1 MTRGQRGGNPT
12 AKRRDRLIRHPLQPG
27 PAAPSRPGILLGFF
41 HRAEGGS
48 SATECYVGGHSFR
61 PVGRVPTYSKY
72 EKTGGHSISG
82 IGPYV
87 ARPRATRGML
97 RTELQRLAPGSAVA
111 ALVLGLVLILFPTAA
126 GASGPWSITSSPN
139 QGTKANVLEG
149 VSCTSAGTF
158 CKAVGY
164 YTTSGNVERTLI
176 ETWNGTS
183 WTVDTSPNVGA
194 STNWLVSV
202 SCLSATWC
210 QAVGFSQSTSS
221 SPQHTLVEF
230 WNGTAWTVHS
240 SPNKGASNNDLYG
253 VWCVSTTSCKAVGPY
268 YNGTYYEA
276 LIESWN
282 GTSWTIS
289 SAPSVGAKGS
299 VLNTVSCVSATAC
312 KAAGD
317 LTNHEQHNKDPHRVV
332 EWHRLVG
339 RSESERWDGG
349 QPPLWRLMQDHQLLQ
364 GRRQR
369 PQCEQRAANPR
380 RILERHCVDGR
391 FESGPGRRSEL
402 PQPSLVHFGQFMLG
416 GRWVLQQR
424 WDQTNTD

>member
-1 MTRGQRGGNPT
+1 M
-12 AKRRDRLIRHPLQPG
+12 
-27 PAAPSRPGILLGFF
+27 
-41 HRAEGGS
+41 
-48 SATECYVGGHSFR
+48 
-61 PVGRVPTYSKY
+61 
-72 EKTGGHSISG
+72 SG

-87 ARPRATRGML
+87 ARPQATRGML

-317 LTNHEQHNKDPHRVV
+317 LTNASNITKTLIESWNGTVWSVAPSPNVGTGGNLLFGVSCKTTSSCKAVGNDPNASSVQRTLAESWNGTAWTVASSPDQGVGANFLNRVSCISASSC
-332 EWHRLVG
+332 WAVG
-339 RSESERWDGG
+339 GYYNSGG
-349 QPPLWRLMQDHQLLQ
+349 TKRTLTEAWGTSWTIASSPNNGTGDNDLY
-364 GRRQR
+364 
-369 PQCEQRAANPR
+369 NVS
-380 RILERHCVDGR
+380 CV
-391 FESGPGRRSEL
+391 SGPECWAVGYSVV
-402 PQPSLVHFGQFMLG
+402 SGV
-416 GRWVLQQR
+416 QR
-424 WDQTNTD
+424 TLIEHY